1 MEIVE
6 NVTVLRNGEIRQA
19 KRNLKLMLSFDYGE
33 NTSTIS
39 EKVTLEIIKKTMK
52 FINWNEFHTVQLEEE
67 NSKQYKALHLSGSLG
82 KNGLAS

>member
-39 EKVTLEIIKKTMK
+39 EKVTLEIIKSTMK
-52 FINWNEFHTVQLEEE
+52 FIN
-67 NSKQYKALHLSGSLG
+67 
-82 KNGLAS
+82 